1 MPELI
6 VSFNVWGVENGF
18 KVIVESPRKGV
29 KKILLR
35 PEKTEYVAL
44 SNDQLLVIFE
54 KLVHAYCSDT
64 YDKLL
69 LPPGAVP

>member
-1 MPELI
+1 MSELI
-6 VSFNVWGVENGF
+6 VSFRVWGVENGF
-18 KVIVESPRKGV
+18 KVIVETPRKGI

-35 PEKTEYVAL
+35 PGISEYVAL
-44 SNDQLLVIFE
+44 SNDQLLAIFE